1 MPALDSLDPVV
12 DFNCRASALEERRAV
27 GESINSDPLAANF
40 RGCGPK
46 FVQLVAASQVDDS
59 MTLRLCAK
67 RTTVT
72 PARACRVE
80 GMTRTQLS

>member
-1 MPALDSLDPVV
+1 MRTQADIEESPRPV
-12 DFNCRASALEERRAV
+12 ALEERRAV
-27 GESINSDPLAANF
+27 GGPINSDPLATNF
-40 RGCGPK
+40 RDCEPK
-46 FVQLVAASQVDDS
+46 FVQLVAAGQVDDS
-59 MTLRLCAK
+59 ETWRLRAK